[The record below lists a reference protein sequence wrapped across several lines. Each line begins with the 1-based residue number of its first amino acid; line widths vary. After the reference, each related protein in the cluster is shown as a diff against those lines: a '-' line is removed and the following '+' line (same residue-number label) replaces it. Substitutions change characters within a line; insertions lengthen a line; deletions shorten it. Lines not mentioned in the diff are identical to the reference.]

1 MLRGIHHV
9 GIAVK
14 NLDEAA
20 KNYESALGVKVQSVH
35 EVSDAELRIAMLP
48 VENSIVELIQPTSTE
63 GTIAEFIASNGEGVN
78 HICFEVDDIKKE
90 LASLSAKG
98 IPLRDKE
105 PRQGVT
111 GKIAFLSPEGMNGV
125 TIELVEKTSA
135 V

>member
-14 NLDEAA
+14 NLDEATQ
-20 KNYESALGVKVQSVH
+20 NYKSALGVKVQSVH
-35 EVSDAELRIAMLP
+35 EVPDPGLRIAMLP
-48 VENSIVELIQPTSTE
+48 VENSIVELIQPTGTE

-90 LASLSAKG
+90 LAALSAKG

-105 PRQGVT
+105 SRQGVV